1 MPHFFITMGV
11 SSPNPG
17 RWTRAQVEEV
27 CGQHHGKLEN
37 FWHDDRANPT
47 TAYLLVENG
56 DLDALSEELHAR
68 HIVTLHRAP

>member
-17 RWTRAQVEEV
+17 RRTRSHVEEV
-27 CGQHHGKLEN
+27 CGRHRGKLEH
-37 FWHDDRANPT
+37 FWHDDPANPN

-56 DLDALSEELHAR
+56 DVDALSKELQAQD
-68 HIVTLHRAP
+68 IVTLHRAH